1 MLGCAVGVLLG
12 LKQQGIVL
20 FVSLAKV
27 YKYSG
32 MSTQRQGVLA
42 SHSGQQ
48 EVHGGLDADGEVE
61 LLLSL
66 LLTLLPDVNGNEGFC
81 GDGGGYWDDV
91 PLGQGPTVLVPE
103 L

>member
-1 MLGCAVGVLLG
+1 M
-12 LKQQGIVL
+12 
-20 FVSLAKV
+20 SLAKV

-81 GDGGGYWDDV
+81 GDGGG
-91 PLGQGPTVLVPE
+91 
-103 L
+103 